1 MKMDNKKFLFD
12 LPEDEKKKQSYKAA
26 YVYGSEIRDR
36 ILNEP
41 KSLPRYAALASKA
54 LSFYGGEHYN
64 PYTVAIHTEVFIRK
78 LIQNGIEKKVFYK
91 AKYNWVYIDHFLR
104 KVIGTELQIN
114 IPYDQSVL
122 DTELASKY
130 KVAYSHPNDTV
141 N

>member
-1 MKMDNKKFLFD
+1 MKMDEKKFLFD

-41 KSLPRYAALASKA
+41 KSLPRYAALARKA
-54 LSFYGGEHYN
+54 LSYYGGEHYN
-64 PYTVAIHTEVFIRK
+64 PHTVAIHTEVFIRK
-78 LIQNGIEKKVFYK
+78 LIQNAVETKVFYK
-91 AKYNWVYIDHFLR
+91 AKHNWEYIDHFLR
-104 KVIGTELQIN
+104 KVIGSELQIN

-122 DTELASKY
+122 DTELAPEY
-130 KVAYSHPNDTV
+130 KATHSHLNDTV